1 MKLVIDTKVCLKNKL
16 SPQEVLVAIAIRS
29 SKDSLKSI
37 VDNLLNRQVLVS
49 HEGTLTITQ
58 HWDKVIDTILVDS
71 AGAIDD
77 EERLMVLAD
86 KMQRCFPEGKM
97 PGTPYYYRC
106 NKREIVIKLKKFF
119 TQYGNYK
126 DEDILDATKRF
137 VASFNGN
144 YKFMP
149 LIKYFIMKNKTET
162 SEDGSNH
169 VVECSPLAD
178 FLENKDDNSIV
189 TASDE
194 WLMNARN

>member
-37 VDNLLNRQVLVS
+37 VDNLLNRQVLAS

-86 KMQRCFPEGKM
+86 KMQRCFP
-97 PGTPYYYRC
+97 
-106 NKREIVIKLKKFF
+106 V
-119 TQYGNYK
+119 
-126 DEDILDATKRF
+126 
-137 VASFNGN
+137 
-144 YKFMP
+144 
-149 LIKYFIMKNKTET
+149 
-162 SEDGSNH
+162 
-169 VVECSPLAD
+169 
-178 FLENKDDNSIV
+178 
-189 TASDE
+189 
-194 WLMNARN
+194 